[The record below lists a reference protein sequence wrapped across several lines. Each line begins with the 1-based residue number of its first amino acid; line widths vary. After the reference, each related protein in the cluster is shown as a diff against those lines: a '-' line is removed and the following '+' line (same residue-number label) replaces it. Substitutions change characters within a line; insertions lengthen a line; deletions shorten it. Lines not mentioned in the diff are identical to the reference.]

1 MRNIVAGVRNR
12 ASKLHEK
19 YIRSY
24 VFIHINKTG
33 GSSIEKALL
42 TKHEHKT
49 AIEKREEFGAI
60 LWKRKFSFAIVRN
73 PWDKVVSHYHFRVMT
88 NQTGLGSK
96 HVDFET
102 WVRLAYGEKDSAYY
116 DNPKMFMPQLDWI
129 TDSDGNMLIDYVGR
143 FEKLDEEFKTICTK
157 IDLNRCSL
165 PHVKKSKRGD
175 YREYYEDESA
185 RIISTFYKKDIE
197 YFGYEF

>member
-1 MRNIVAGVRNR
+1 MKNIVVGVRNCAR
-12 ASKLHEK
+12 RLHEK
-19 YIRSY
+19 YIQNY

-33 GSSIEKALL
+33 GSSIEKALSI
-42 TKHEHKT
+42 KHEHKT
-49 AIEKREEFGAI
+49 AIEKRDELGEI
-60 LWKRKFSFAIVRN
+60 QWKRKFSFAIVRN

-88 NQTGLGSK
+88 NQTDLGSK
-96 HVDFET
+96 QVDFET

-129 TDSDGNMLIDYVGR
+129 SDCDGNMLVDYVGR
-143 FEKLDEEFKTICTK
+143 FEKLEEEFKTICTK
-157 IDLNRCSL
+157 IDLSRCGL
-165 PHVKKSKRGD
+165 PHVKKSRRGD

-185 RIISTFYKKDIE
+185 RIISTFYEKDIE